1 MSFLKSIDTGLFN
14 FLNQSISNPVF
25 DWLMPFLSG
34 NNKEDSMQAG
44 R

>member
-34 NNKEDSMQAG
+34 ACDQSAAAVQ
-44 R
+44 